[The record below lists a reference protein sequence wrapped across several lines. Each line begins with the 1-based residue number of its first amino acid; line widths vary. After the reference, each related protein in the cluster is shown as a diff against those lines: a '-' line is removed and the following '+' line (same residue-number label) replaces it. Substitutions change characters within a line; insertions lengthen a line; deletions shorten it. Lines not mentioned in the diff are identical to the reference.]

1 MLYVLPELEPFPMR
15 NALAG
20 KPVRLIGIAVMS
32 ATSNARPAA
41 DFLLSF
47 AESSGLL
54 FVNKLP

>member
-1 MLYVLPELEPFPMR
+1 MLYVLPELEPFSMR

-20 KPVRLIGIAVMS
+20 KPVRLIGIDVMS

-47 AESSGLL
+47 AESSGHLL
-54 FVNKLP
+54 RI